1 MESDAARRTR
11 GGEWL
16 RREREQRGTLQGR
29 LAADLGVSQQSL
41 SAYERG
47 ISRMSYE
54 TADRLARLWGLEP
67 RSVWRELGLYVPEG
81 DGGEVASPVAEW
93 PDNALRLPKGM
104 KLSDLDPRDA
114 KVLESIVDAFLDSVR
129 RGEEA

>member
-1 MESDAARRTR
+1 MVDGDAVRRAR
-11 GGEWL
+11 GAEWL
-16 RREREQRGTLQGR
+16 RRERERRGTLQGK

-47 ISRMSYE
+47 VSRMTYE

-67 RSVWRELGLYVPEG
+67 RAVWRELGLYVPE
-81 DGGEVASPVAEW
+81 DGGAPVEPLPEW
-93 PDNALRLPKGM
+93 PDNALRLPRGM

-114 KVLESIVDAFLDSVR
+114 KLLESIVDAFLENIR
-129 RGEEA
+129 REGR